1 MTISN
6 ERLRLHSTIISVF
19 DTNIQDIKAMAS
31 ELLQARDKIAE
42 LEKAY
47 DHLELVDEGQ
57 CTKPVWDHVVD
68 AMEIL
73 QPEPK
78 E

>member
-6 ERLRLHSTIISVF
+6 ERLIELSKHDNELFESSAI
-19 DTNIQDIKAMAS
+19 AS

-42 LEKAY
+42 LEKASKQLKY
-47 DHLELVDEGQ
+47 LRH
-57 CTKPVWDHVVD
+57 KYPVIIADLLTRY
-68 AMEIL
+68 A
-73 QPEPK
+73 PK